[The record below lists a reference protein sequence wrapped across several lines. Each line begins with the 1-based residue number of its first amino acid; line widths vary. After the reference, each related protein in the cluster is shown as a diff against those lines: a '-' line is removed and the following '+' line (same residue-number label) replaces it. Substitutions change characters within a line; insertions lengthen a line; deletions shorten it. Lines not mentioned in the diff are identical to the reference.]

1 MKQIKIT
8 DRTAVAKA
16 INFGD
21 YPVLTIDLA
30 ERDEYGLVGC
40 KVRIDNGTFRTG
52 EKYFVRATV
61 RAYSDEKYLTTTGGS
76 VCLKAS
82 YGYSDVKEML
92 EWTKAPIIKANQE
105 VAVVITDS
113 RLKCAFD
120 MYIIKTGS
128 VIRPHCVT
136 PLEFE
141 KLDLS
146 MFF

>member
-8 DRTAVAKA
+8 DRTAVAKT

-30 ERDEYGLVGC
+30 DRDEYGLVGC
-40 KVRIDNGTFRTG
+40 KVKIDNGTFRTG
-52 EKYFVRATV
+52 EKYFVHATIRV
-61 RAYSDEKYLTTTGGS
+61 YRDEQYLTATGRS
-76 VCLKAS
+76 LCLKAS
-82 YGYSDVKEML
+82 YGYTDVKEML
-92 EWTKAPIIKANQE
+92 EWAVAPIIKPNQE

-113 RLKCAFD
+113 RLKCAYD

-128 VIRPHCVT
+128 RISPHCIT
-136 PLEFE
+136 PMEFE

-146 MFF
+146 KYF